1 MIYPDRTH
9 GVKAI
14 DSERDMISVI
24 AEHKWPLCMGFEFDN
39 FLFLNDSDRE
49 DTPEYAA
56 VIIDDV
62 DGLMVN
68 GHEVGR
74 IKPLGASANE
84 VGSFIRDLREGKRMT
99 NVPVKLKAEPDWH
112 HSCELCEFKE
122 ED

>member
-1 MIYPDRTH
+1 MIHPDRTH

-14 DSERDMISVI
+14 DSERDLIGVM

-49 DTPEYAA
+49 DAPEYAA
-56 VIIDDV
+56 VEIDEV

-74 IKPLGASANE
+74 ISPLGASANE
-84 VGSFIRDLREGKRMT
+84 VGSFIHDLREGKRMI
-99 NVPVKLKAEPDWH
+99 NLPVKLKAEPDWH

>member
-1 MIYPDRTH
+1 MIHPDRTH

-14 DSERDMISVI
+14 DSERDLISVMS
-24 AEHKWPLCMGFEFDN
+24 EHKWPLCMGFEFDN
-39 FLFLNDSDRE
+39 FLFLNDGDRE

-56 VIIDDV
+56 VEIGEV

-68 GHEVGR
+68 GREVGR
-74 IKPLGASANE
+74 IMPLGASANE

-99 NVPVKLKAEPDWH
+99 NVPIKLKAEPDWH
-112 HSCELCEFKE
+112 HSCEMCEFKE